1 HEKGKEKVT
10 FQTKYAILN
19 FSIAPHVI
27 RIQNH
32 NLINGVASINL
43 DTKSK
48 RKARSSKRLKLPA
61 LDDTIL
67 VSDKKGLVW
76 RTSILEKH
84 LMKKVSKQQ
93 NLKNYT
99 SHTCLVFIAT
109 VKQSWLK
116 NNLWH
121 INKIWL
127 KW

>member
-1 HEKGKEKVT
+1 
-10 FQTKYAILN
+10 
-19 FSIAPHVI
+19 
-27 RIQNH
+27 
-32 NLINGVASINL
+32 LINGVASINL

-84 LMKKVSKQQ
+84 LMISWANIAEKK
-93 NLKNYT
+93 NT

-109 VKQSWLK
+109 VKQSWL
-116 NNLWH
+116 
-121 INKIWL
+121 WL
-127 KW
+127 KWEVMFNYIEKKIWYVVSAQK